1 MLRELHS
8 AKRAAGEAKE
18 SLVSLFFFFFYSNIK
33 TECLV
38 CYNKLFKGPRG
49 EKKLVLEEQISV
61 KQWIYGAR
69 FGPAAINEV
78 YFTGRTRPRMA
89 ATEKINKKTE
99 I

>member
-1 MLRELHS
+1 ME
-8 AKRAAGEAKE
+8 K
-18 SLVSLFFFFFYSNIK
+18 
-33 TECLV
+33 
-38 CYNKLFKGPRG
+38 
-49 EKKLVLEEQISV
+49 KKLVLEEQISV